1 MKKFVSLVFLLFC
14 SCNEQQQEV
23 DCSGVAGGDA
33 ICGCTDGA
41 AANFSPIATYDDG
54 TCEDCSGV
62 AGGDAE
68 YDNCGECEGN
78 NSCYGCMN
86 SLAVNYSD
94 SATIDDESCVFE
106 IVKLTF
112 ESTGSIN
119 AHFEITKEDLQ
130 RFRCTVF
137 SYDDETVNIDSVW
150 GHIEQGPWE
159 DEFDLLNG
167 IFNNVIN
174 ISDLVDTLNNNTEI
188 SITVLLNNNDQQLH
202 EDFYPSEELLAILYF
217 IQNNVSEWCPV
228 GYLKIDNIC
237 YHPGDM
243 EILQDL
249 VGNFAPSVL
258 DTMDGPYWVDGRLV
272 GFICEGCT
280 IQDTLPPSLGGLNE
294 LRDLMILNTSL
305 SGELPEALYNLEN
318 LSTLRLL
325 NNELSGVIPVAICNF
340 DVNNMEID
348 LSQNQF
354 CPPYPE
360 CIEDYIGEQACDE

>member
-1 MKKFVSLVFLLFC
+1 MKKFVFLVFLLFC
-14 SCNEQQQEV
+14 SCNEEQQEV

-243 EILQDL
+243 MILQEL
-249 VGNFAPSVL
+249 VGNFAPGVL
-258 DTMDGPYWVDGRLV
+258 VTMEEPVWEEGKLV
-272 GFICEGCT
+272 YFHCLGCPL
-280 IQDTLPPSLGGLNE
+280 QETLPDSLGNLTE
-294 LRDLMILNTSL
+294 LRELIISNTLLTGGMPESLFDLEHLEVLILSDNHL
-305 SGELPEALYNLEN
+305 SGAIPE
-318 LSTLRLL
+318 S
-325 NNELSGVIPVAICNF
+325 ICNF
-340 DVNNMEID
+340 DVNNMAID

-354 CPPYPE
+354 CPPYPG
-360 CIEDYIGEQACDE
+360 CILDYIGEQACDE